1 MSIQNIRPTELKT
14 RLDAGEDLFVLDVRM
29 DWELAISHLD
39 FAKQIVLDELPE
51 RMTEIPQ
58 DRPVVVIC
66 RSGGRS
72 MQACQFLEAQGWPD
86 LYNLEGGI
94 LEWARQVDP
103 SLPTFY

>member
-1 MSIQNIRPTELKT
+1 MSIKTISPAELKA

-29 DWELAISHLD
+29 DWELAISQLD
-39 FAKQIVLDELPE
+39 FAQQIVLDELPE
-51 RMTEIPQ
+51 RMAEIPQ
-58 DRPVVVIC
+58 DRPVVLVC

-72 MQACQFLEAQGWPD
+72 MQACQFLAAQGWPT